1 MILKAS
7 QRGGGKQL
15 AVHLLKTDEN
25 EHVEVH
31 DIRGFVADDVT
42 GAFQEA
48 HAISKATKCRQFLFS
63 LSLNPPETENVPI
76 ETFESAIAD
85 VEKSLGLT
93 DQPRVIVFHEKE
105 GRRHAHCVWSRI
117 DIDEMK
123 AVQMSY
129 FKRKLNDIAKNL
141 YLDNDWTLPNGFID
155 KHQTNPLNFSR
166 AEWQKAKRTRQN
178 PKHIKQAL
186 QECWTASDSKSAFEN
201 ALMEKG
207 YFLARG
213 SNSRFVA
220 MDVHGEVYSLSRQL
234 GVKIKELK
242 SKLGEQKDLQSIEG
256 AKQKIGGQLATLF
269 KNHGDDINLKHDKLL
284 RPIMREKQKMA
295 SQHKSRRSELN
306 IQQQDRWQSEEIAR
320 SERLRKGFKG
330 LWDRLTGTYQRARKK
345 NEEEVLEKQK
355 RDLAEKELLIF
366 TQLNE
371 RRQLQLKLV
380 ELRDLNHEEKSQL
393 YKNIKVQN
401 EQLGNQDSLKNL
413 LNQLREDKNHSR
425 GLEKYSPDR
434 NKDEPDFSI

>member
-1 MILKAS
+1 
-7 QRGGGKQL
+7 
-15 AVHLLKTDEN
+15 
-25 EHVEVH
+25 
-31 DIRGFVADDVT
+31 
-42 GAFQEA
+42 
-48 HAISKATKCRQFLFS
+48 
-63 LSLNPPETENVPI
+63 
-76 ETFESAIAD
+76 
-85 VEKSLGLT
+85 
-93 DQPRVIVFHEKE
+93 
-105 GRRHAHCVWSRI
+105 
-117 DIDEMK
+117 
-123 AVQMSY
+123 
-129 FKRKLNDIAKNL
+129 
-141 YLDNDWTLPNGFID
+141 
-155 KHQTNPLNFSR
+155 
-166 AEWQKAKRTRQN
+166 
-178 PKHIKQAL
+178 
-186 QECWTASDSKSAFEN
+186 
-201 ALMEKG
+201 
-207 YFLARG
+207 
-213 SNSRFVA
+213 
-220 MDVHGEVYSLSRQL
+220 
-234 GVKIKELK
+234 